1 MGSYVDR
8 LSGRDLATLAAIVG
22 ADPDSLASDSRRRP
36 WSVNDLL
43 SDPAVFETILERRDP
58 PFIGVSPFLLF
69 AVLVHHVA
77 GELRQATYVNDW
89 TGPKSRLPV
98 FDVAPLQEFL
108 DDPGRA
114 FFLANLLAS
123 FATPIPPPVPADP
136 LDIHDLASWV
146 DHALPSDRID
156 LLRRLGDL
164 SLWRS
169 GVFPDSTGPHPMGPP
184 EAQFLGQTAGLS
196 DSELIDF
203 ATGPGSRRVSMPWK
217 LLGSHWYGAAA
228 CGPGVPPIVSDVAHR
243 FRAARRDPQPPL
255 GPLPLSNRT
264 DMGSRRLKAFFCP
277 FAEGAGKVPAAE
289 ERGGR

>member
-1 MGSYVDR
+1 MASYVDR
-8 LSGRDLATLAAIVG
+8 LSVRDVATLAAIIGV
-22 ADPDSLASDSRRRP
+22 DPESLAAELQRRP
-36 WSVNDLL
+36 WSANDLL
-43 SDPAVFETILERRDP
+43 STPEVFETVFERGDP

-77 GELRQATYVNDW
+77 GELRMATYVNDW

-114 FFLANLLAS
+114 FFLASLLAS
-123 FATPIPPPVPADP
+123 FATPAPPPVPADP

-146 DHALPSDRID
+146 DHALPSDRIE

-169 GVFPDSTGPHPMGPP
+169 GVFPDSTGPHPMGTP

-196 DSELIDF
+196 GLELMELCDGARISPGLD
-203 ATGPGSRRVSMPWK
+203 ALETLGSR
-217 LLGSHWYGAAA
+217 WYGAAA
-228 CGPGVPPIVSDVAHR
+228 ASPGVPPIVSDVAHR
-243 FRAARRDPQPPL
+243 FRAARRIL
-255 GPLPLSNRT
+255 NHLSDRYLY
-264 DMGSRRLKAFFCP
+264 RIEP
-277 FAEGAGKVPAAE
+277 IWGAVA
-289 ERGGR
+289 

>member
-1 MGSYVDR
+1 MASYVER
-8 LSGRDLATLAAIVG
+8 LSGRDVATLAAIVG
-22 ADPDSLASDSRRRP
+22 VDPESLASELQRRP

-43 SDPAVFETILERRDP
+43 SAPEVFDTILERRDP

-123 FATPIPPPVPADP
+123 FATPAPPPVPADP

-146 DHALPSDRID
+146 DHALPSDRIE

-196 DSELIDF
+196 DLQLVELCDG
-203 ATGPGSRRVSMPWK
+203 ATISPG
-217 LLGSHWYGAAA
+217 LDALETLGSHWYGAAA
-228 CGPGVPPIVSDVAHR
+228 TGPGVPPIVSDVAHR
-243 FRAARRDPQPPL
+243 FRSARRIL
-255 GPLPLSNRT
+255 NHLSDRYLY
-264 DMGSRRLKAFFCP
+264 RIEP
-277 FAEGAGKVPAAE
+277 IWGAVA
-289 ERGGR
+289 

>member
-1 MGSYVDR
+1 MASYVDR
-8 LSGRDLATLAAIVG
+8 LSGRDVATLAAIVG
-22 ADPDSLASDSRRRP
+22 VGPESLASDLQRRP

-43 SDPAVFETILERRDP
+43 SAPEVFETILERRDP
-58 PFIGVSPFLLF
+58 PFLGVSPFLLF

-114 FFLANLLAS
+114 FFLASLLAS
-123 FATPIPPPVPADP
+123 FATPAPPPVPADP

-146 DHALPSDRID
+146 DHALPSDRIE

-169 GVFPDSTGPHPMGPP
+169 GVFPDSTGPHSMGTP

-196 DSELIDF
+196 SSELVELCDGAKIS
-203 ATGPGSRRVSMPWK
+203 PG
-217 LLGSHWYGAAA
+217 LDALETLGSHWYGAAA
-228 CGPGVPPIVSDVAHR
+228 AGPGVPPIVSDVAHR
-243 FRAARRDPQPPL
+243 FRSARRIL
-255 GPLPLSNRT
+255 NHLSDRYLY
-264 DMGSRRLKAFFCP
+264 RIEP
-277 FAEGAGKVPAAE
+277 VWGAVA
-289 ERGGR
+289 

>member
-1 MGSYVDR
+1 MASYVER
-8 LSGRDLATLAAIVG
+8 LSKGDVDTLAAIVG
-22 ADPDSLASDSRRRP
+22 ADADSLAAELRHRP

-43 SDPAVFETILERRDP
+43 SDPAVFEAIFDRDDP

-69 AVLVHHVA
+69 TVLVHHVA

-108 DDPGRA
+108 EDPGRA
-114 FFLANLLAS
+114 SFLASLLAS
-123 FATPIPPPVPADP
+123 FATPLPPPVPADP

-146 DHALPSDRID
+146 DHALPEDRIE

-169 GVFPDSTGPHPMGPP
+169 GVFPDSTGPHPLETP

-196 DSELIDF
+196 GLELVELCDGARISPGLD
-203 ATGPGSRRVSMPWK
+203 ALETLGSR
-217 LLGSHWYGAAA
+217 WYVAAA
-228 CGPGVPPIVSDVAHR
+228 SGPGVPPIVSDVARR
-243 FRAARRDPQPPL
+243 FRAARRIL
-255 GPLPLSNRT
+255 NHLSDRHLY
-264 DMGSRRLKAFFCP
+264 RIEP
-277 FAEGAGKVPAAE
+277 VWGAVA
-289 ERGGR
+289 